1 MKRIYTVA
9 AVALLLLLP
18 LTLAFAAGGGDRHPR
33 IHKAIGCLEAAIAE
47 LKAAPHDFGGHRADA
62 VAASER
68 AVEQLRLALSYD
80 KGADRAGH

>member
-1 MKRIYTVA
+1 MKRSYTVA

-18 LTLAFAAGGGDRHPR
+18 LTLAFAAGGEHHPR

-68 AVEQLRLALSYD
+68 AVEQLRLALAYD